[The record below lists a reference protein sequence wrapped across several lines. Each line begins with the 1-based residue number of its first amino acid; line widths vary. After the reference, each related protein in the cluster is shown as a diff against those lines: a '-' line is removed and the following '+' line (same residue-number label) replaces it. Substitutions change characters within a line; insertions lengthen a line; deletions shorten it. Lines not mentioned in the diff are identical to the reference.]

1 METETGVMET
11 ETRVMQSQAE
21 DQPTRAG
28 REAWANE
35 TNHTTGTLISD
46 DFWPPEL

>member
-11 ETRVMQSQAE
+11 ETGVMQSQAE
-21 DQPTRAG
+21 DQPTRAR